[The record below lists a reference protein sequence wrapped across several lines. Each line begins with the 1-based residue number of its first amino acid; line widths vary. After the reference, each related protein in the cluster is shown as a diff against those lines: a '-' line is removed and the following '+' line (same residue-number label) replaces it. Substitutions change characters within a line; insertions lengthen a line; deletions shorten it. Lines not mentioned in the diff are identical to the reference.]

1 MKNFKS
7 AFSMVELVFVI
18 VVVGILAGVAIPK
31 LAATRDDAYI
41 AKAKTQVA
49 SVRNALS
56 MERQKRIL
64 RGDFTA
70 ITAVGDATTV
80 FGKFS
85 KDKDNVQ
92 ADVMEYAVASENG
105 VNDRW
110 YFSAG
115 TPDKYIFNSTAL
127 GKVEFKID
135 NGKFVCVDLT
145 SDGCKQLTE

>member
-7 AFSMVELVFVI
+7 AFTMVELVFVI

-41 AKAKTQVA
+41 SKAKTQVA

-92 ADVMEYAVASENG
+92 ADVMEYPVASKNTNNNWEFKA
-105 VNDRW
+105 DE
-110 YFSAG
+110 
-115 TPDKYIFNSTAL
+115 YIYHSNAL
-127 GKVEFKID
+127 GGDVKFKIE

-145 SDGCKQLTE
+145 SYGCKQLTE